1 MKTFEGIIQG
11 LRGGCVRVE
20 LLDGKR
26 IDLRAGEAV
35 KQQAEALQGRRV
47 RFQAEL
53 HESTLSLSS
62 PIFVI
67 GSQMGLVAAQAQS
80 QAGQAAE

>member
-20 LLDGKR
+20 LSDGKR
-26 IDLRAGEAV
+26 IDLKAGEAV
-35 KQQAEALQGRRV
+35 QAQAEALQGRRV

-67 GSQMGLVAAQAQS
+67 GSSMGLVAAQAQ
-80 QAGQAAE
+80 AVAAE

>member
-1 MKTFEGIIQG
+1 MKTYEGTIQG
-11 LRGGCVRVE
+11 ARGGCVRVE
-20 LLDGKR
+20 LCDGKR
-26 IDLRAGEAV
+26 IDMRAGERV
-35 KQQAEALQGRRV
+35 QQQAEAMLGRRV

-67 GSQMGLVAAQAQS
+67 GSSYGLVAAQAK
-80 QAGQAAE
+80 AQAAE